1 MEEAKWAL
9 LLGLVEASEPYEER
23 VMGSFLDALLTHG
36 SIEPVLFPLMDGLEA
51 AHGRK
56 ATDYAINI
64 IDRNRLLR
72 EEERMLLR
80 QCMCA

>member
-9 LLGLVEASEPYEER
+9 LLGLVEASEPLEEQ

-36 SIEPVLFPLMDGLEA
+36 SIEPVLFPLMSGLEA

-56 ATDYAINI
+56 ATDYAIDV
-64 IDRNRLLR
+64 IDRHGLL
-72 EEERMLLR
+72 EDDERTLLR
-80 QCMCA
+80 QCLCA

>member
-9 LLGLVEASEPYEER
+9 LLGLVEASEPYQER
-23 VMGSFLDALLTHG
+23 VMDGFLGALLIHG

-51 AHGRK
+51 EHGRK
-56 ATDYAINI
+56 ATNYVINV
-64 IDRNRLLR
+64 IDRNQLLR
-72 EEERMLLR
+72 EEESLLLR